1 MIDPEKQQVTLKI
14 ANLQI
19 KTTIYRKE
27 EESLRYVEREV
38 NNLFNNWTIR
48 NPMKSKEEILAM
60 VAFQYAK
67 LFYDVSAMNGKRE
80 AELLDFVKKY
90 EETLNTI
97 LLVVSI
103 CETGGSYRIISR

>member
-48 NPMKSKEEILAM
+48 
-60 VAFQYAK
+60 
-67 LFYDVSAMNGKRE
+67 
-80 AELLDFVKKY
+80 
-90 EETLNTI
+90 
-97 LLVVSI
+97 
-103 CETGGSYRIISR
+103 